1 MGSIQSPCANNCG
14 THVAD
19 ALAERIRGHKID
31 RTMIDCDQFGR
42 KVARC
47 QVTGEN
53 LITVARNE

>member
-14 THVAD
+14 AYVAD
-19 ALAERIRGHKID
+19 ALAKRIRGRKID
-31 RTMIDCDQFGR
+31 CTMIDCDQFGR